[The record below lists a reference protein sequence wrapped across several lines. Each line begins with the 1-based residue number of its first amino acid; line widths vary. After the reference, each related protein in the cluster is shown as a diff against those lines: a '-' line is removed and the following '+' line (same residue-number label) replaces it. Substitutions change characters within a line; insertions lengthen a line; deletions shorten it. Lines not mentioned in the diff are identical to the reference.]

1 MRLTVYLTL
10 TGIPMEKGYK
20 KTTDAVEHI
29 TISVDPKHFE
39 DPQMEQVV
47 VRLASVLFDS
57 LQGRYGIG
65 RKDE

>member
-1 MRLTVYLTL
+1 MRLTIYLTL
-10 TGIPMEKGYK
+10 TGISNKGRLE
-20 KTTDAVEHI
+20 DAVEHT
-29 TISVDPKHFE
+29 TISIDQRHFE